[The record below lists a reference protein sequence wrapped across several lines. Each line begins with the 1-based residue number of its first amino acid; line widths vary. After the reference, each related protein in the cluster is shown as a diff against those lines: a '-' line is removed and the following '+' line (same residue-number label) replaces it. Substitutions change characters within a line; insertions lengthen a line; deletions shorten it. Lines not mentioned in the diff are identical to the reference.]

1 MLRCEE
7 CGKQARTEKEARRW
21 RAYLT
26 VVDEDEP
33 EEVVVYCPDCAKRE
47 FEAAVL
53 TSAASATS
61 TRSTCA
67 R

>member
-7 CGKQARTEKEARRW
+7 CGKQARTEEEARRW

-26 VVDEDEP
+26 VAEEDEP

-47 FEAAVL
+47 FEDDDGRNSGYRRVG
-53 TSAASATS
+53 
-61 TRSTCA
+61 
-67 R
+67 